1 MMHQDIESILYDQA
15 AIQQVTAKLGKQVTA
30 DYQGKNPLVICVL
43 KGAVLFMADLV
54 RQIDTH
60 LEMDFM
66 DVSSYGNSTV
76 SSGEVKIVK
85 DVNTQIAGRDVL
97 IVEDIVDTGRT
108 LHYLVDLFKYRQAK
122 SVKICTLLDK
132 PATRVVPVQ
141 VDYAGFKVPDAFLV
155 GYGLDY
161 AERYRN
167 LPYIGILKS
176 AVYQLKQ

>member
-1 MMHQDIESILYDQA
+1 MHQDIEQVLYDQKA
-15 AIQQVTAKLGKQVTA
+15 LTEVTKSLGAQLTV
-30 DYQGKNPLVICVL
+30 DYAGKNPLVVCVL
-43 KGAVLFMADLV
+43 KGAILFMADLV

-60 LEMDFM
+60 VELDFM
-66 DVSSYGNSTV
+66 DVSSYGGATV

-85 DVNTQIAGRDVL
+85 DLDTSVENRDVL

-108 LHYLVDLFKYRQAK
+108 LNYIADLFKYRRAK

-132 PATRVVPVQ
+132 PETRVVPVH
-141 VDYAGFKVPDAFLV
+141 VDYSGFKVPNAFLV

-161 AERYRN
+161 AEHYRN

-176 AVYQLKQ
+176 SVYQTK

>member
-1 MMHQDIESILYDQA
+1 MHQDIEQVLYDQKA
-15 AIQQVTAKLGKQVTA
+15 LTEVTKSLGAQLTV
-30 DYQGKNPLVICVL
+30 DYAGKNPLVVCVL
-43 KGAVLFMADLV
+43 KGAILFMADLV

-60 LEMDFM
+60 VELDFM
-66 DVSSYGNSTV
+66 DVSSYGGATV

-85 DVNTQIAGRDVL
+85 DLDTSVENRDVL

-108 LHYLVDLFKYRQAK
+108 LNYIADLFKYRKAR

-132 PATRVVPVQ
+132 PETRVVPVH
-141 VDYAGFKVPDAFLV
+141 VDYSGFKVPNAFLV

-161 AERYRN
+161 AEHYRN

-176 AVYQLKQ
+176 SVYQTK

>member
-1 MMHQDIESILYDQA
+1 MHQDIEQVLYDQKA
-15 AIQQVTAKLGKQVTA
+15 LTEVTKSLGAQLTV
-30 DYQGKNPLVICVL
+30 DYAGKNPLVVCVL
-43 KGAVLFMADLV
+43 KGAILFMADLV

-60 LEMDFM
+60 VELDFM
-66 DVSSYGNSTV
+66 DVSSYGGATV

-85 DVNTQIAGRDVL
+85 DLDTSVENRDVL

-108 LHYLVDLFKYRQAK
+108 LNYIADLFKYRKAK

-132 PATRVVPVQ
+132 PETRVVPVH
-141 VDYAGFKVPDAFLV
+141 VDYSGFKVPNAFLV

-161 AERYRN
+161 AEHYRN

-176 AVYQLKQ
+176 SVYQTK